1 MAGENQPLAGRVA
14 IVTGAGAGIG
24 AAIAAALAEAGAAV
38 AVADIDEASAAATA
52 RVIEGKDRPV
62 IAVRADVSEARDVR
76 AMVERA
82 LADLGGVDILVNLN
96 LNQDARH
103 ATCAAWRGPYPV
115 KGEAL

>member
-14 IVTGAGAGIG
+14 IVTGAGIG
-24 AAIAAALAEAGAAV
+24 AGIAAALAEAGAAV

-82 LADLGGVDILVNLN
+82 LADLGGVDIL
-96 LNQDARH
+96 
-103 ATCAAWRGPYPV
+103 TEAAVTAGQRAVLAWPSPHTDLPTGIEHV
-115 KGEAL
+115 

>member
-14 IVTGAGAGIG
+14 IVTGAG
-24 AAIAAALAEAGAAV
+24 IAAALAEAGAAV
-38 AVADIDEASAAATA
+38 AVANIDEASAAATA

-82 LADLGGVDILVNLN
+82 LAGGVDILCDSL
-96 LNQDARH
+96 AS
-103 ATCAAWRGPYPV
+103 A
-115 KGEAL
+115 

>member
-24 AAIAAALAEAGAAV
+24 AGIAAAV
-38 AVADIDEASAAATA
+38 AVADVDEASAAATA

-62 IAVRADVSEARDVR
+62 IAVRADVSETRDVR

-82 LADLGGVDILVNLN
+82 LADLGGVDILCDSL
-96 LNQDARH
+96 AS
-103 ATCAAWRGPYPV
+103 A
-115 KGEAL
+115 

>member
-14 IVTGAGAGIG
+14 IVTGAGIGAGI
-24 AAIAAALAEAGAAV
+24 ATALAEAGAAV

-82 LADLGGVDILVNLN
+82 LAGGVDILCDSL
-96 LNQDARH
+96 AS
-103 ATCAAWRGPYPV
+103 A
-115 KGEAL
+115 